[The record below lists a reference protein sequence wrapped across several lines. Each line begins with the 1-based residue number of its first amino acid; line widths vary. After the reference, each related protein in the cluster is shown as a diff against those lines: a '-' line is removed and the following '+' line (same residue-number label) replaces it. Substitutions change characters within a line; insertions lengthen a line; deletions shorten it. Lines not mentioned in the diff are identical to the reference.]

1 MSAAPTTTWR
11 GLVAATAVA
20 VAVAACWS
28 DASAQQ
34 KTQGPPNAL
43 QGFSQ
48 NRDEPVKIRAAALEV
63 REKDKQATFTGDVH
77 VLQGDTEMRC
87 KLLTVFYEE
96 ETGTRNVKA
105 AEPGP
110 GGDKQI
116 RRIEAK
122 GSVVV
127 VQKDQNAAGDAAI
140 FNMRENTVTLTG
152 NVVVTRGADIL
163 RGQRLVVDLTTGVS
177 KMDQGRVEGLFQSGP
192 RNTPPDRAQRSREEM
207 TQVWTAGCHRR
218 GVHRRTRSVRGPA
231 RQDRVRCDHRRCG
244 CPLDRQAR
252 SPNFGAGLTRR
263 SGPFQSALFR
273 ADTGRRS

>member
-1 MSAAPTTTWR
+1 VR
-11 GLVAATAVA
+11 GLIAATAVA
-20 VAVAACWS
+20 VPWQLAGLMRARSRRRRGRRCPAGLLAES
-28 DASAQQ
+28 RRA
-34 KTQGPPNAL
+34 G
-43 QGFSQ
+43 
-48 NRDEPVKIRAAALEV
+48 KIRAAALEV

-140 FNMRENTVTLTG
+140 FNMRENTVTLTA
-152 NVVVTRGADIL
+152 TSWSRARGHPA
-163 RGQRLVVDLTTGVS
+163 GQRLVVDLTPACPRWTRPGGGIVS
-177 KMDQGRVEGLFQSGP
+177 IRSAKHASRRAHAP
-192 RNTPPDRAQRSREEM
+192 RRM

-218 GVHRRTRSVRGPA
+218 GVHRRTRSVHGPA
-231 RQDRVRCDHRRCG
+231 RQD
-244 CPLDRQAR
+244 A
-252 SPNFGAGLTRR
+252 
-263 SGPFQSALFR
+263 
-273 ADTGRRS
+273 

>member
-1 MSAAPTTTWR
+1 MSAGRPAGWR
-11 GLVAATAVA
+11 ALAALAVA
-20 VAVAACWS
+20 VGLAAYGS
-28 DASAQQ
+28 DAGAQQ

-48 NRDEPVKIRAAALEV
+48 NRDEPVKIRAASLEV

-116 RRIEAK
+116 KRIEAK

-192 RNTPPDRAQRSREEM
+192 RNPPPGTVPPGNAPEKK
-207 TQVWTAGCHRR
+207 
-218 GVHRRTRSVRGPA
+218 
-231 RQDRVRCDHRRCG
+231 
-244 CPLDRQAR
+244 
-252 SPNFGAGLTRR
+252 
-263 SGPFQSALFR
+263 
-273 ADTGRRS
+273 